1 MPQGPEIPSRPCAN
15 FSDAGALT
23 ADGLRM
29 LFVMSVFM
37 SSASEVAPRV

>member
-1 MPQGPEIPSRPCAN
+1 MPQRPEIPSRPCAN
-15 FSDAGALT
+15 FSAGALT